1 MADNLLD
8 KASILLTPTAYD
20 NGSMLSIKPNEN
32 LYGSEEVTNG
42 DFSNGLAN
50 WSTYGV
56 TSVSSGVVTLG
67 ASANSGIFQGVLTQG
82 KKYKATIN
90 VASYNSVGIAQVTND
105 NGLALHTIT
114 TTGLQTFYFEQ
125 SISNSNIIIRAI
137 QNGVLSISSFSIVED
152 LSGDFQFSRNSAAT
166 RVNAQG
172 LVENV
177 QIISPELVSNGNF
190 SQIGTEEVLNGNF
203 SQEGSEQISNGS
215 FDTDTKWTKGTGWS
229 ISGGSANC
237 DGTQSGNTFI
247 KQQGGILGAN
257 IDFVV
262 GKTYKVNF
270 DVVVTSG
277 HIANIEVAS
286 GYDSN
291 AIATSGNHT
300 TYITAVSTND
310 RFTITA
316 NPDFNGS
323 IDNVSVKEVGQ
334 NWTLGTGWS
343 IGEDKVVGD
352 GTSFTFLTQNLNLI
366 NKNLKLTFEI
376 KDYQSGTFRLP
387 PTDRGD
393 GLDVRFSG
401 NGTQTVYY
409 QSTLN
414 TFRFQQ
420 QAFNGSI
427 TNISVK
433 EVAQDWS
440 VIDSDADNYVEF
452 NQSQGTA
459 RLKFL
464 NTSPLTKL
472 QSTAQYISG
481 KKYKL
486 IVDVAEVVS
495 GGIKIDAGG
504 VQQTYNTVGIQ
515 ESIIEPTGNQFIA
528 FYRATSNV
536 DITLNSVSVKEIT
549 DDTNIP
555 RINYEGFSYQDTL
568 GNEEVVNGDF
578 SNGSANWFNPDAAA
592 TFSNNSVTING
603 GSGNRRINQPNV
615 TSPTTSQFKL
625 QYEITEKVGTSDLK
639 VYTTNSGSAAYT
651 IVPSTI
657 GVHTFYFSS
666 NLTTF
671 YFNFSSSSGS
681 ITIDN
686 VSVKEVTGQ
695 EVVPDSGCGSWLL
708 EKQSTNLVTESQ
720 ALSTMQTQATITDN
734 NLLSP
739 TGDVNA
745 SLVVENTA
753 TNSHGIRK
761 ATIIPTNASAV
772 DYTIS
777 VFAKKKERQFV
788 QFQFYADST
797 QYNSSLFNLNN
808 GTTTGDSSTHKIED
822 YGNGWYRCSFTDS
835 ITQSTGGYNFAAA
848 YMSQSST
855 SYYAGDGT
863 SGLYM
868 FGFQLEQQSYATSYI
883 PTNGAA
889 STRLQ
894 DIANNSGNSSLINST
909 EGVLYAE
916 VAALSDSGSAR
927 VISISDGNPNSNGIT
942 IYYFESSGYIFFQ
955 KYVNGV
961 RTTNLNTT
969 TITKTDFNKIAIR
982 YNSTEVNVFING
994 ANILNN
1000 ADTNIIAPN
1009 TLQKIQ
1015 FDRGDG
1021 ASNFFGEAKALAV
1034 FPILTN
1040 AELQSLTTQ

>member
-20 NGSMLSIKPNEN
+20 NGSMLSIKPE
-32 LYGSEEVTNG
+32 NG
-42 DFSNGLAN
+42 D
-50 WSTYGV
+50 
-56 TSVSSGVVTLG
+56 
-67 ASANSGIFQGVLTQG
+67 
-82 KKYKATIN
+82 
-90 VASYNSVGIAQVTND
+90 
-105 NGLALHTIT
+105 
-114 TTGLQTFYFEQ
+114 
-125 SISNSNIIIRAI
+125 
-137 QNGVLSISSFSIVED
+137 
-152 LSGDFQFSRNSAAT
+152 GDFDFSRNSAAT

-203 SQEGSEQISNGS
+203 SQEGSELITNGDFATDSDWILTQATISNGS
-215 FDTDTKWTKGTGWS
+215 ASFATTD
-229 ISGGSANC
+229 GSFA
-237 DGTQSGNTFI
+237 
-247 KQQGGILGAN
+247 GIRQTV
-257 IDFVV
+257 FST
-262 GKTYKVNF
+262 GKTYLVSL
-270 DVVVTSG
+270 DVSNLVGT
-277 HIANIEVAS
+277 IEVNTNGGTSIGLDITTNGTKSFYMKAES
-286 GYDSN
+286 VDIEIKRKFGAEQVIS
-291 AIATSGNHT
+291 AT
-300 TYITAVSTND
+300 
-310 RFTITA
+310 
-316 NPDFNGS
+316 
-323 IDNVSVKEVGQ
+323 IDNVSVKEVAQ
-334 NWTLGTGWS
+334 NWELGSGWS

-472 QSTAQYISG
+472 QSTAQYVSG

-528 FYRATSNV
+528 FYRATADV

-555 RINYEGFSYQDTL
+555 RINYEGFSYQDAL

-695 EVVPDSGCGSWLL
+695 EIVPDSGCGSWLL
-708 EKQSTNLVTESQ
+708 EPQSTNLITQSE
-720 ALSTMQTQATITDN
+720 ALSTIQAQATITDN

-739 TGDVNA
+739 TGNVNA
-745 SLVVENTA
+745 SLVVENTT
-753 TNSHGIRK
+753 TNTHGIRK
-761 ATIIPTNASAV
+761 PAIIPTNASAV
-772 DYTIS
+772 DYTVS

-788 QFQFYADST
+788 NFQFYADST
-797 QYNSSLFNLNN
+797 QYNSSTFNLND

-822 YGNGWYRCSFTDS
+822 YGNGWYRCSFTQS
-835 ITQSTGGYNFAAA
+835 ITQSTGSYNFAAA

-863 SGLYM
+863 SGIYM
-868 FGFQLEQQSYATSYI
+868 FGFQTEQQSYATSYI

-889 STRLQ
+889 NTRLQ

-1040 AELQSLTTQ
+1040 AELHSLTTQ